1 MSQSQSYCPECP
13 LCGEA
18 VYDLGEHVRSTSE
31 CREQIEKTLT
41 RARKSSSPG
50 ALDREVSKR

>member
-1 MSQSQSYCPECP
+1 MSHLPECP
-13 LCGEA
+13 LCGDA
-18 VYDLGEHVRSTSE
+18 VPDLGEHIRSSSE
-31 CREQIEKTLT
+31 CRELIETSLA

>member
-13 LCGEA
+13 LCGDA
-18 VYDLGEHVRSTSE
+18 VPDLGEHIRSSSE
-31 CREQIEKTLT
+31 CRELIETSLA

-50 ALDREVSKR
+50 PLDMEVTRR